1 MKTVKKSLLRL
12 ALVLAVLAAL
22 CCTAFAIENYHVS
35 SQQELTQVL
44 GEQLEN
50 RVTNFSVTY
59 DGDYL
64 DLVDRYINPDLTLLL
79 RQAAATLPDAD
90 GSGPDYNTLNI
101 KEAAAGVL
109 DHVLYFSFTYFT
121 SQKQEQA
128 LDAQCAAILKS
139 LDLDGQSD
147 YVKVRTI
154 YEYVG
159 LNFLYDDT
167 LSVYHPYFGLKT
179 GTMVCQ
185 GYSLLLYK
193 LLWQSGIPNRILVGD
208 GGGEPHSWNIV
219 KLNGSWYNL
228 DVTWDAAK
236 AAGQA
241 MTWDYF
247 LRGSANFPA
256 HTASDAYLTSAYR
269 SSYPISYQDYDF
281 ARVTLSVNGKPVEAL
296 MLRLNTPVQL
306 AASAAGQTGFTFV
319 STDPSIV
326 SVTKDGLITAHKV
339 GDCSI
344 FVRTDDR
351 ALVPGMLAIRT
362 VDLTGASSWAQD
374 DVNRYY
380 LRGLLPAAF
389 CSDFQQT
396 VTRAELAQYLYFLC
410 AYETDLSGMDPAD
423 PYSDVSGTR
432 YETAILVC
440 TELGLFNGTGKTT
453 FSPDAPVTREQAA
466 KLLVRTMELL
476 TGQKLDASA
485 APGYTDAA
493 KISKWAAPY
502 VSAVTAAGLLRGTS
516 QGRFSPASGLTREQ
530 ITVILERLTGALDA
544 QQKAAA

>member
-22 CCTAFAIENYHVS
+22 CCTAFAIENFHVNS
-35 SQQELTQVL
+35 KQELVDVL
-44 GEQLEN
+44 SEQLED

-64 DLVDRYINPDLTLLL
+64 DLVDRYLNPDLSLLL
-79 RQAAATLPDAD
+79 RQLDATEPNPDS
-90 GSGPDYNTLNI
+90 SGPDYNTLNL
-101 KEAAAGVL
+101 KSAAAGVL

-228 DVTWDAAK
+228 DVTWDAAQGRR
-236 AAGQA
+236 AGH
-241 MTWDYF
+241 D
-247 LRGSANFPA
+247 LGLFPA
-256 HTASDAYLTSAYR
+256 RQRELPRAHGLRRLSRTSAYR
-269 SSYPISYQDYDF
+269 SSYPVSSSDYD
-281 ARVTLSVNGKPVEAL
+281 APRITLSIKGSAVQSL

-306 AASAAGQTGFTFV
+306 VSSVSGCTFV

-326 SVTKDGLITAHKV
+326 SVDQDGNLTAHK
-339 GDCSI
+339 
-344 FVRTDDR
+344 DR
-351 ALVPGMLAIRT
+351 RLQHHRPHRRPLRRARHADHPDGRS
-362 VDLTGASSWAQD
+362 DLG
-374 DVNRYY
+374 VLLGV
-380 LRGLLPAAF
+380 LRRQRLLPARPAARRVLHRLPE
-389 CSDFQQT
+389 SRHARRDGP
-396 VTRAELAQYLYFLC
+396 VPLPALRLRAG
-410 AYETDLSGMDPAD
+410 S
-423 PYSDVSGTR
+423 
-432 YETAILVC
+432 
-440 TELGLFNGTGKTT
+440 
-453 FSPDAPVTREQAA
+453 EQA
-466 KLLVRTMELL
+466 
-476 TGQKLDASA
+476 G
-485 APGYTDAA
+485 
-493 KISKWAAPY
+493 
-502 VSAVTAAGLLRGTS
+502 GLLRLPRHR
-516 QGRFSPASGLTREQ
+516 RFRLRRRHPRLHRAGPVLRHRQERPSPPTRP
-530 ITVILERLTGALDA
+530 
-544 QQKAAA
+544 